1 MHKTYRSLFL
11 LIFSASS
18 LLRAQLPYTQPQYA
32 IWEEKDILYGTAVD
46 FAGGQ
51 TDLLLDLY
59 KPVGDDNC
67 RRPLIV
73 LIHGG
78 AWIAGTK
85 ADADV
90 VAICREMARRGYV
103 AASVKYR
110 LGMHPSN
117 FYVPYALCNDAIN
130 PAGVNKCIYVADSL
144 EIARALYRGMQDAKG
159 AVRFLK
165 NRHAQDSTD
174 VGNVFVGGSSA
185 GAFIA
190 LSVGFLD
197 QPNERPTATWAQAD
211 APMPDTD
218 LLSCLPPNADRK
230 RPDLGDIEGS
240 LHLGGHDA
248 RVRGVAAFMGGIFDT
263 AILPGN
269 AVPAT
274 YLYHRA
280 DDLVVPCT
288 NDQLYPMF
296 PFCIIPLNLCQP
308 LAVRPGV
315 HGSCAVAD
323 ALESLGGMPLF
334 RDLLPKDGPPGN
346 KDCFDDPVGHS
357 IENIPLRCTNVAQ
370 FFGPVIAASG
380 NVPTPVCAVGTA
392 EPAQRLARLIVVPNP
407 VVDSQPIHLFCPDC
421 PDGELQVDVLDSWG
435 RVSIRTSTTAFPVI
449 LNAGELR
456 TAKSLYFA
464 IVKKSGIIIAKMT
477 FVVGF

>member
-1 MHKTYRSLFL
+1 MKKTHLSLL
-11 LIFSASS
+11 LLVFFASS

-32 IWEEKDILYGTAVD
+32 VWEEKDIPYGTAVHV
-46 FAGGQ
+46 AGGQ

-59 KPVGDDNC
+59 KPVGDGNC
-67 RRPLIV
+67 RRPLVV

-90 VAICREMARRGYV
+90 VAMCREMARRGYV
-103 AASVKYR
+103 AASIKYR

-130 PAGVNKCIYVADSL
+130 PVGVNKCIYVADSL

-190 LSVGFLD
+190 LCVGFLD
-197 QPNERPTATWAQAD
+197 QPQERPAATWAQAD
-211 APMPDTD
+211 APLPDSD

-230 RPDLGDIEGS
+230 RPDLGDIEGN

-269 AVPAT
+269 AGPAT

-288 NDQLYPMF
+288 HDQLFPMF

-308 LAVRPGV
+308 LGVRPWV

-323 ALESLGGMPLF
+323 ALENQGGVPVF
-334 RDLLPKDGPPGN
+334 RDLLPKDGPPGS
-346 KDCFDDPVGHS
+346 KDCFDDPSGHS
-357 IENIPLRCTNVAQ
+357 IENIPLRCANVAQ
-370 FFGPVIAASG
+370 FFAPVIAASG
-380 NVPTPVCAVGTA
+380 NVPTPVCAVETSELVQESVRVWVA
-392 EPAQRLARLIVVPNP
+392 PNP
-407 VVDSQPIHLFCPDC
+407 VVAGQPAYLHCAGC
-421 PDGELQVDVLDSWG
+421 SERATQVEVWDIWG
-435 RVSIRTSTTAFPVI
+435 RLIARYTLDTFPAALDLKALGSAGRYWIRVQQ
-449 LNAGELR
+449 GENMSVAQIFW
-456 TAKSLYFA
+456 TGS
-464 IVKKSGIIIAKMT
+464 
-477 FVVGF
+477 